1 MVPLFD
7 LTRQYQ
13 SLKPQ
18 IDAAVL
24 GLLASGQYVLGPA
37 VEEFEEQ
44 AARELGVKHAIGVA
58 NGTDALQI
66 ALRALGV
73 GRGDEVI
80 TTPFSFYSAAEVIA
94 DLGATPVFVDIE
106 SDTFNLDPRLVEA
119 AITPKTRA
127 IIPVHIFGHP
137 APMPE
142 INALVQKHGL
152 KVIEDSAQGW
162 GAALDGKMCG
172 NLADAG
178 TFSFFPSKNLGAC
191 GEGGL
196 ISTNNDEVA
205 KIARQL
211 RVHGQSR
218 RYYYDEIGYN
228 SRLHALQAAILSA
241 KLPHARGWNQSR
253 RRHAAHYAQLLSETP
268 LLLPAERRGA
278 CHVYHQYT
286 LRVPQNLDR
295 DQICAHLTER
305 GIGWAIYYP
314 HPLHLQPVFQSL
326 GYREGQLPVSENAC
340 REVLSLPIF
349 PELEE
354 REVEEV
360 GAALNSAFQNI

>member
-7 LTRQYQ
+7 LTRQYRLLQ
-13 SLKPQ
+13 SE

-37 VEEFEEQ
+37 VDEFEAL

-66 ALRALGV
+66 TLRAMGV
-73 GRGDEVI
+73 GPGDEVI
-80 TTPFSFYSAAEVIA
+80 TTPFSFYSAAEVTA

-106 SDTFNLDPRLVEA
+106 ADTLNIDVAQIEA
-119 AITPKTRA
+119 AITPKTRV

-142 INALVQKHGL
+142 INAIAQKYGL
-152 KVIEDSAQGW
+152 KVIEDAAQGW
-162 GAALDGKMCG
+162 GAALNGKMCG
-172 NLADAG
+172 GLADAG

-196 ISTNNDEVA
+196 ISTDDEEIATLA
-205 KIARQL
+205 KQL

-228 SRLHALQAAILSA
+228 SRLHSMQAAILGV
-241 KLPHARGWNQSR
+241 KLPHARDFNRNR
-253 RRHAAHYAQLLSETP
+253 RRHAAQYAQILEGSPYIIPT
-268 LLLPAERRGA
+268 ERDGA
-278 CHVYHQYT
+278 CHIYHQYT
-286 LRVPQNLDR
+286 LRVPENELSR
-295 DQICAHLTER
+295 EEIGAHLTEK

-314 HPLHLQPVFQSL
+314 HPLHLQPVFEHL
-326 GYREGQLPVSENAC
+326 GYRGGQLPVSEKAC
-340 REVLSLPIF
+340 REVLSLPVF
-349 PELEE
+349 PELEA
-354 REVEEV
+354 REIEEV
-360 GAALNSAFQNI
+360 GAALLSALSE

>member
-13 SLKPQ
+13 SLKTE

-24 GLLASGQYVLGPA
+24 ALLASGQYVLGPA
-37 VEEFEEQ
+37 VDEFEAL

-66 ALRALGV
+66 ALRALKIEA
-73 GRGDEVI
+73 GDEVI
-80 TTPFSFYSAAEVIA
+80 TTPFSFYSAAEVVA

-106 SDTFNLDPRLVEA
+106 SDTFNIDPQAIEA
-119 AITPKTRA
+119 AITPRTRA
-127 IIPVHIFGHP
+127 IIPVHLFGHP
-137 APMPE
+137 APMPQ
-142 INALVQKHGL
+142 INHIAQKHDL
-152 KVIEDSAQGW
+152 KVIEDAAQGW

-172 NLADAG
+172 NLADGG

-196 ISTNNDEVA
+196 ISTNDDEIA
-205 KIARQL
+205 TLARQL

-228 SRLHALQAAILSA
+228 SRLHAMQAAILSV
-241 KLPHARGWNQSR
+241 KLPRARDFNRSR
-253 RRHAAHYAQLLSETP
+253 RRHAAQYAEMLGQTP
-268 LLLPAERRGA
+268 LVLPTEREGA
-278 CHVYHQYT
+278 THIYHQYT
-286 LRVPQNLDR
+286 VRVPENSGLDR
-295 DQICAHLTER
+295 EKIGAHLTHK

-314 HPLHLQPVFQSL
+314 HPLHLQPVFEAL
-326 GYREGQLPVSENAC
+326 GYREGQLPLSEAAC
-340 REVLSLPIF
+340 REVLSLPVF
-349 PELEE
+349 PELEA

-360 GAALNSAFQNI
+360 GAALLEAL